1 MSLMD
6 TKNLLRNSYLCK
18 ELNGEELEALQ
29 QIVSVRRVSKGAI
42 LFLQGDE
49 ATGFYLLL
57 SGQVRI
63 YQVSPEG
70 KEYTLHRIRP
80 GEMFAEAAIFKGRTF
95 PANCMAVEDSQ
106 AAFFPKRAVIDLLTR
121 SPQISLKMIGALSA
135 FVRDFNRQ
143 IEDLSLKEVP
153 ARIASWLLR
162 MSEKS
167 GGSVLTLD
175 TTKSELATSLGTISE
190 TLSRNFKKLREI
202 DVIRVEG
209 NTITLLDIPRLQSI
223 ADGEKI

>member
-1 MSLMD
+1 MNAKLML
-6 TKNLLRNSYLCK
+6 KNSYLCK
-18 ELNGEELEALQ
+18 ELNAQELETLAR
-29 QIVSVRRVSKGAI
+29 IVTVRQLSKGEV

-49 ATGFYLLL
+49 ATGFFVLLT
-57 SGQVRI
+57 GNVRI
-63 YQVSPEG
+63 YQMSAEG

-95 PANCMAVEDSQ
+95 PANCMAMENSQ
-106 AAFFPKRAVIDLLTR
+106 VAFFPKTDVIDLLTR

-143 IEDLSLKEVP
+143 IEDLSLREVP
-153 ARIASWLLR
+153 GRIASYLLR

-167 GGSVLTLD
+167 GSNALTLD

-190 TLSRNFKKLREI
+190 TLSRNFKKLKELGI
-202 DVIRVEG
+202 IHVDG
-209 NTITLLDIPRLQSI
+209 STITILDIPRLQSI
-223 ADGEKI
+223 ADGEKMYKL

>member
-1 MSLMD
+1 MD
-6 TKNLLRNSYLCK
+6 AKLLLKNSYLCR
-18 ELNGEELEALQ
+18 ELDAEELEALSRV
-29 QIVSVRRVSKGAI
+29 VSLRRVSKGEI

-49 ATGFYLLL
+49 AEGFYLLL
-57 SGQVRI
+57 AGGVRI
-63 YQVSPEG
+63 YQVSAEG

-95 PANCMAVEDSQ
+95 PANCTAMENSVV
-106 AAFFPKRAVIDLLTR
+106 AFFPKADVIDLLTR

-153 ARIASWLLR
+153 ARIASYLLR

-167 GGSVLTLD
+167 GSRSFTLD
-175 TTKSELATSLGTISE
+175 TTKTELATSLGTTSE
-190 TLSRNFKKLREI
+190 TLSRNFRKLKELGA
-202 DVIRVEG
+202 IRVVG
-209 NTITLLDIPRLQSI
+209 NDITLVDIPRLQAI
-223 ADGEKI
+223 AGGEKI